1 MNPKHFFPH
10 RAELNHIAQGDTM
23 PPPAPRRVARRAA
36 PHISGDDATAVEVMR
51 QVRVVVRTMLGG
63 RTIEQSAGLADVS
76 TNTLTRILRGE
87 NLTVATF
94 ARIVGRLGGNVVIKV
109 ERADH

>member
-1 MNPKHFFPH
+1 MNTTTLI
-10 RAELNHIAQGDTM
+10 RT
-23 PPPAPRRVARRAA
+23 RRAS
-36 PHISGDDATAVEVMR
+36 PQIDEPATAETMR

-94 ARIVGRLGGNVVIKV
+94 ARIVGRLGGQLVIKV
-109 ERADH
+109 ER

>member
-1 MNPKHFFPH
+1 MNTTTLIKT
-10 RAELNHIAQGDTM
+10 R
-23 PPPAPRRVARRAA
+23 RRAS
-36 PHISGDDATAVEVMR
+36 PQIDEPATEETMR

-94 ARIVGRLGGNVVIKV
+94 ARIVGRLGGQLVIKV
-109 ERADH
+109 ER

>member
-1 MNPKHFFPH
+1 MHVH
-10 RAELNHIAQGDTM
+10 ETTDIEIHATSR
-23 PPPAPRRVARRAA
+23 PRRR
-36 PHISGDDATAVEVMR
+36 PSPQIDDEPSMEDAMR

-76 TNTLTRILRGE
+76 SNTLTRILRGE

-94 ARIVGRLGGNVVIKV
+94 AKIVCRLGGRVVIRV
-109 ERADH
+109 ER

>member
-1 MNPKHFFPH
+1 MQLHETIVIH
-10 RAELNHIAQGDTM
+10 RS
-23 PPPAPRRVARRAA
+23 RRPSPQITDEPSMEEA
-36 PHISGDDATAVEVMR
+36 MR

-76 TNTLTRILRGE
+76 SNTLTRILRGE

-94 ARIVGRLGGNVVIKV
+94 AKIVCRLGGQLVIKV
-109 ERADH
+109 ER

>member
-1 MNPKHFFPH
+1 MNT
-10 RAELNHIAQGDTM
+10 TM
-23 PPPAPRRVARRAA
+23 TRPRRRASPQIDEA
-36 PHISGDDATAVEVMR
+36 DTAETMR
-51 QVRVVVRTMLGG
+51 QVRVVIRTMLGG

-94 ARIVGRLGGNVVIKV
+94 ARIVGRLGGTLVIKV
-109 ERADH
+109 ER

>member
-1 MNPKHFFPH
+1 M
-10 RAELNHIAQGDTM
+10 LQ
-23 PPPAPRRVARRAA
+23 PATTTTLPARPRRRPS
-36 PHISGDDATAVEVMR
+36 PHIDDEPTMEETMR

-94 ARIVGRLGGNVVIKV
+94 ARIVGRLGGQLVIRV
-109 ERADH
+109 ER

>member
-1 MNPKHFFPH
+1 MNTTII
-10 RAELNHIAQGDTM
+10 RT
-23 PPPAPRRVARRAA
+23 RRRAS
-36 PHISGDDATAVEVMR
+36 PHIDEPATAETMR

-94 ARIVGRLGGNVVIKV
+94 ARIVGRLGGKLTVKV
-109 ERADH
+109 ER